1 MAADNEVRLVSKVVI
16 DRNIAPAI
24 EKGVQA
30 SWFVDDESRAVYDF
44 VWKHWGKY
52 NQVPTITTVKANFP
66 TYRILNVQDS
76 LDYLVDQLI
85 AYRRRQAA
93 ILLVQDAAAVLEND
107 PDPET
112 AITLMTRRLSLIGDT
127 GVTEVREVDVTEDA
141 QDRWAEYEQREQR
154 AKSGQVLLGIPT
166 GFQTIDEASGGL
178 QGGQLIVIV
187 ATPKTG
193 KSVLLMQI
201 AANVH
206 DLGYSTW
213 FQSFEMSNE
222 AQITRHDALRA
233 HISHTRLTRGQ
244 LDMMEK
250 QRYQRSLKRL
260 DKMTNPFILADSV
273 HGQTV
278 SAIQSKVEAL
288 NPDVVFIDGTY
299 LMIDEITGE
308 QNTPQALTNITR
320 SLHKMALR
328 LDKPIV
334 ISTQA
339 LEWKMKGNKL
349 ETSSIGYSSSF
360 FQDCDLLLGL
370 QKGDEDNDPDG
381 RVLRVLGGRNCSPTE
396 VDLTWDWNS
405 GQFAEYQA
413 AP

>member
-1 MAADNEVRLVSKVVI
+1 M
-16 DRNIAPAI
+16 
-24 EKGVQA
+24 QA

-127 GVTEVREVDVTEDA
+127 GIIEVREIDATEDA
-141 QDRWAEYEQREQR
+141 QDRWKDYEEREQR
-154 AKSGQVLLGIPT
+154 ALSGQTLLGIPT

-178 QGGQLIVIV
+178 QGGQLIVIL
-187 ATPKTG
+187 ASPKVG
-193 KSVLLMQI
+193 KSILLEQI
-201 AANVH
+201 AINVH
-206 DLGYSTW
+206 EQDHSIW

-222 AQITRHDALRA
+222 EQILRHDCARA
-233 HISHTRLTRGQ
+233 GVSYQNLARGQ
-244 LDMMEK
+244 LNMMEK
-250 QRYQRSLKRL
+250 ARFKRMLKRVSMMP
-260 DKMTNPFILADSV
+260 KSFIFADSV
-273 HGQTV
+273 YGQTI
-278 SAIQSKVEAL
+278 SAIQSKIEACA
-288 NPDVVFIDGTY
+288 PDVAFIDGTY

-308 QNTPQALTNITR
+308 QNTAQSLTNITR
-320 SLHKMALR
+320 NLKKMAMR
-328 LDKPIV
+328 LNIPIV
-334 ISTQA
+334 VSTQA
-339 LEWKMKGNKL
+339 LEWKMKGTKL
-349 ETSSIGYSSSF
+349 DTSSVGYSSSF
-360 FQDCDLLLGL
+360 LQDCDLLLGL
-370 QKGDEDNDPDG
+370 QKGDEDSDPDG
-381 RVLRVLGGRNCSPTE
+381 RVLRVLAGRNCSPTE

>member
-1 MAADNEVRLVSKVVI
+1 MAADNEVRLVSKIVV
-16 DRNIAPAI
+16 DRNIGPAI
-24 EKGVQA
+24 EKGVQS

-44 VWKHWGKY
+44 VWKHWGRY
-52 NQVPTITTVKANFP
+52 NQVPTIVTVKDNFP
-66 TYRILNVQDS
+66 TYRILKVEDS
-76 LDYLVDQLI
+76 AEYLVDQLI

-93 ILLVQDAAAVLEND
+93 ITLVQDAAEVLEAD

-112 AITLMTRRLSLIGDT
+112 AITLMTRRLSQIGDT
-127 GVTEVREVDVTEDA
+127 GSTEVREVDVTEDA
-141 QDRWAEYEQREQR
+141 QDRWKEYEEREKR
-154 AKSGQVLLGIPT
+154 ALSGQVLLGIPT
-166 GFQTIDEASGGL
+166 GFQTIDEACGGL

-201 AANVH
+201 AANIH
-206 DLGYSTW
+206 DMGHNTW

-222 AQITRHDALRA
+222 AQVTRHDALRA

-250 QRYQRSLKRL
+250 QRYQRSLRRL
-260 DKMTNPFILADSV
+260 AKMTNPFILADSV

-288 NPDVVFIDGTY
+288 DPDVIFIDGVY
-299 LMIDEITGE
+299 LMIDEMTGE

-320 SLHKMALR
+320 ALHKMALK
-328 LDKPIV
+328 LNKPIIV
-334 ISTQA
+334 STQA

-349 ETSSIGYSSSF
+349 GTDSIGYSSSF
-360 FQDCDLLLGL
+360 FQDCDLLIGL
-370 QKGDEDNDPDG
+370 QKGDEEDDPDG
-381 RVLRVLGGRNCSPTE
+381 RILRILGGRNCSPTE
-396 VDLTWDWNS
+396 VDLEWDWNT
-405 GQFAEYQA
+405 GQFREYQA